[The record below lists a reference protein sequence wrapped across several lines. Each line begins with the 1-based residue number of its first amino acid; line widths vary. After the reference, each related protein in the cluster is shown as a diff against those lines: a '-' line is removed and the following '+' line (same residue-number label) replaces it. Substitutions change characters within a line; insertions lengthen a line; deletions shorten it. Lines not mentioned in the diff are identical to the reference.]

1 MKELKEKCYDLIVKT
16 SIELGLKTDGK
27 TMASLANILAN
38 DLKNEKRFKGL
49 SFEQIQDAF
58 HEGVRFCNFEP
69 FLNVRTF
76 YRWIITHKK
85 VVNDAEYQVRTLGVD
100 PKKVPYYKPQKLLK

>member
-49 SFEQIQDAF
+49 NFNQIQDAF

-85 VVNDAEYQVRTLGVD
+85 VVNDAEYQVRTLGQD